1 MDFFVNWLSSTPMF
15 SVPLI
20 LAALGLIINERAGVI
35 NLGAEGIMLCGAL
48 FCIIG
53 FFNFFENIYIA
64 LIVGALAGAFLSVI
78 FAVLVVIFRTNQVVT
93 GVTFVFL
100 GYGLTGLIGINW
112 VNKTVPGI
120 ETLEIPILYE
130 IPVIGRIFFNHDFM
144 IYLTIIFV
152 FLLWYF
158 INRTRSGL
166 ILRAVGENPEAVDAN
181 GHNVLLYRFFAVV
194 VGGFFIGLAGSYLS
208 LASAKIF
215 VFEMTQGRGWIA
227 IALVIFARWIPLRVV
242 LGGILFGS
250 IEALIPRVMA
260 AGIPLPQYYLLMTP
274 YLATLFVLIYAAVRY
289 KDGQETPS
297 SLGIPYIRQDRT

>member
-1 MDFFVNWLSSTPMF
+1 MDFVINWLSSTPMF

-20 LAALGLIINERAGVI
+20 LAAIGLIINERAGVI

-48 FCIIG
+48 FAVIG
-53 FFNFFENIYIA
+53 FFFFNDNIYLG
-64 LIVGALAGAFLSVI
+64 LIFGAIIGSLVSTM
-78 FAVLVVIFRTNQVVT
+78 FAILVVIFRTNQVVT

-100 GYGLTGLIGINW
+100 GYGITGLIGVNW

-120 ETLEIPILYE
+120 NEINIPILSDM
-130 IPVIGRIFFNHDFM
+130 PVLGRIFFSHDFM
-144 IYLTIIFV
+144 IYFTIILV
-152 FLLWYF
+152 FFIWYF
-158 INRTRSGL
+158 VYKTRFGL
-166 ILRAVGENPEAVDAN
+166 ILRATGENPQAVDAN
-181 GHNVLLYRFFAVV
+181 GHNVLIFRFFAVIM
-194 VGGFFIGLAGSYLS
+194 GGFFIGLAGSYLS

-227 IALVIFARWIPLRVV
+227 VALVIFARWMPFRVV

-260 AGIPLPQYYLLMTP
+260 AGIAVPQYFLLMTP
-274 YLATLFVLIYAAVRY
+274 YLATLFVLIYAAIRY
-289 KDGQETPS
+289 KEGQETPS

>member
-53 FFNFFENIYIA
+53 FFNFYENIYIA
-64 LIVGALAGAFLSVI
+64 LIVGALAGALLSVI
-78 FAVLVVIFRTNQVVT
+78 FAVLVVVFRTNQVVT

-100 GYGLTGLIGINW
+100 GYGLTGLIGIKW
-112 VNKTVPGI
+112 ANKTVPGI
-120 ETLEIPILYE
+120 EALEIPFLHE
-130 IPVIGRIFFNHDFM
+130 IPVIGRILFNHDFM

-181 GHNVLLYRFFAVV
+181 GHNVLVYRFFAVV

-215 VFEMTQGRGWIA
+215 IFEMTQGRGWIA

-274 YLATLFVLIYAAVRY
+274 YLATLFVLIYAAIRY
-289 KDGQETPS
+289 KDGQENPS